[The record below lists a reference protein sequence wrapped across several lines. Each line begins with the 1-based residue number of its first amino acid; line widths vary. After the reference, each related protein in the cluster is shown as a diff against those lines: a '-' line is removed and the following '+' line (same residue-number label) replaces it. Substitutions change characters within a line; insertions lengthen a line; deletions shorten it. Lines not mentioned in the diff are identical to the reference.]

1 MYILPLSYTQTL
13 PHSLYHCSALD
24 KHTECLE
31 LWSTVIPTPTDLPTQ
46 LQLALAL
53 YRAGKYAESIQG
65 IHCTIMCINSLGIGD
80 VLHVSGTCTWWNH
93 ILYDKLLLFIDVAY
107 FLILL
112 FSMVPCSV

>member
-1 MYILPLSYTQTL
+1 MVYIHVHVYLSASTVQHLVKCVYTPSLILTH
-13 PHSLYHCSALD
+13 PLYHCSALD

-31 LWSTVIPTPTDLPTQ
+31 LWSTVIPTPTDLQTQ

-80 VLHVSGTCTWWNH
+80 VLAGTCTWWNH
-93 ILYDKLLLFIDVAY
+93 ILYNKL
-107 FLILL
+107 
-112 FSMVPCSV
+112 